1 VATFIKKDGSPLPAV
16 ELRIVRPKPTH
27 EGIVGVVENF
37 EISHDHG
44 TRLHRCRMSL
54 LITDL
59 SLAES
64 GGFSP
69 SIFTGAKVEV
79 RLVR

>member
-27 EGIVGVVENF
+27 EGIVGYIENF
-37 EISHDHG
+37 EIDHDHL
-44 TRLHRCRMSL
+44 TMEKRCRISL
-54 LITDL
+54 RVNQVQ
-59 SLAES
+59 LAQA
-64 GGFSP
+64 GGFAP
-69 SIFTGAKVEV
+69 SIFTGAKVEI